1 MSIRNFAGCGVCA
14 LALLSALPVTA
25 QQSDD
30 NVVRNATDAFGLR
43 VGTESIGL
51 YDAGN
56 VRGFSP
62 DSAGNV
68 RLAGLFISQQGSLSD
83 RVVDATSIRVGL
95 NTVGLLF
102 PAPSGIADLSLRD
115 PDRTGAEMRVG
126 IDPRTSPFMELDTAY
141 VAADGRFKLSAGVAA
156 RPDQKGAFG
165 GDQRSWSVGFVPRW
179 QVTEDVSVTAFADW
193 DQMHDSEVVPNY
205 LPDGPYLPPRVDRDV
220 DHTLPW
226 ADWAYETENQ
236 GVIVDAGLMDG
247 LTARAGLFRSV
258 HRLPYDAFALLS
270 VDQDRQGQMLHVL
283 LPATR
288 YAAWSGEASVAYDW
302 VDGQTQQTISLAGRG
317 LSKRSRKGGDVEIDY
332 GPWTMDRRPD
342 VAEPVVRFDQPQDRN
357 EVRQHT
363 LGLAYNLSWDGR
375 LDLGAGVQKADYTKI
390 ARPGTGGEARG
401 GSKPWL
407 YNGVAAWRFDNGV
420 IAYASYSK
428 GLEESGSAPITAVNR
443 NAVLPAVKT
452 TQREAGVRTAVGPL
466 TLTSSV
472 FDVRR
477 PYDGMDAADR
487 YGFLGEVRH
496 RGVEASLSGE
506 PVEGLSV
513 VLGAVLLDPEVRG
526 GEVDKGLIG
535 RRPVGQSR
543 MQWQASVDYAPG
555 IVEGLSVDM
564 TVDHSARTTARG
576 DNLADAPAYT
586 LVDAGL
592 RQELGLWGQEASL
605 RAQVQ
610 NLFDAQGFFVEGDG
624 EYEPMVGRTWRLS
637 LTVRM

>member
-1 MSIRNFAGCGVCA
+1 MSVKKFAGCGVCA
-14 LALLSALPVTA
+14 LALLSALSVRA

-68 RLAGLFISQQGSLSD
+68 RVAGLFISQQGALSD
-83 RVVDATSIRVGL
+83 RVVDTTSIRVGL

-115 PDRTGAEMRVG
+115 PDSTGAEMRLG
-126 IDPRTSPFMELDTAY
+126 LDPRTSPFMELDSAY
-141 VAADGRFKLSAGVAA
+141 VAADGRFKLSAGVSA
-156 RPDQKGAFG
+156 RPDQNGAFG
-165 GDQRSWSVGFVPRW
+165 GDYRAWSAGFVPRW
-179 QVTEDVSVTAFADW
+179 QLADDVTVTAYADW
-193 DQMHDSEVVPNY
+193 DQQHDIEVVPNY
-205 LPDGPYLPPRVDRDV
+205 LPEGPYLPPRVDRDV

-226 ADWAYETENQ
+226 GDWAYESENQ
-236 GVIVDAGLMDG
+236 GVILDAGLMPG

-270 VDQDRQGQMLHVL
+270 VTPDRQGRMVHVL

-288 YAAWSGEASVAYDW
+288 YAALSGEASVAYEW
-302 VDGQTQQTISLAGRG
+302 LQGRTQQTISLAGRG
-317 LSKRSRKGGDVEIDY
+317 LSKRSRKGGDVEVDY
-332 GPWTMDRRPD
+332 GPWSMDRRPS
-342 VAEPVVRFDQPQDRN
+342 VSEPVVVFDQPQDRN
-357 EVRQHT
+357 RVKQYNV
-363 LGLAYNLSWDGR
+363 GLAYNLSWDGR

-401 GSKPWL
+401 GSAPWL
-407 YNGVAAWRFDNGV
+407 YNAVAAWRFDNDI

-452 TQREAGVRTAVGPL
+452 TQREAGLRTPVGPL

-477 PYDGMDAADR
+477 PYDGVDAGGR

-496 RGVEASLSGE
+496 RGLEASLSGE
-506 PVEGLSV
+506 PVEGLSL

-526 GEVDKGLIG
+526 AEVRQGLIG

-543 MQWQASVDYAPG
+543 LQWQASVDYTPG
-555 IVEGLSVDM
+555 IVPGLSVDM
-564 TVDHSARTTARG
+564 TVDHSAKTTARG

-586 LVDAGL
+586 LVDTGL
-592 RQELGLWGQEASL
+592 RQEFGLWGQDASL

-624 EYEPMVGRTWRLS
+624 EYEPMVGRTWRLA